1 MEIIKSY
8 TLYFNTRE
16 ANVGTSNNC
25 TFIFTTPIVLTNTN
39 NRFLISTPMIE
50 LPYSF
55 SQVND
60 TNQNLPYTY
69 VDTNGAG
76 HSFAST
82 TMNIPAGNYN
92 INQLLT
98 QLVTS
103 LIADIGSRPGAP
115 LTTTNFSFLYN
126 AQTGKVSYLMI
137 PPGSYNITITFDFAT
152 SYVLGLML
160 GFPQAAAS
168 ISAVTTI
175 MSPNKIQVN
184 PITSVYI
191 RSDTLK
197 FQSNYEAI
205 VQTYQ
210 NSDILAKI
218 PITTL
223 PNSIIYYRND
233 SKSLI
238 TNKFISEF
246 NLYVSD
252 NLSTLYQL
260 NMQGVNYGIT
270 IILDEVQIQPFNS
283 YQDQLTSGKTSI
295 PKQLIEKRDELLSD
309 LIKRK
314 QDLEEEIN
322 SRKQINKEDTQQEL
336 HKNDEI

>member
-16 ANVGTSNNC
+16 ANVGNSNNC

-103 LIADIGSRPGAP
+103 LIADIGSRAGSP
-115 LTTTNFSFLYN
+115 LTTTNFSFIYN

-137 PPGSYNITITFDFAT
+137 PSGSFNITITFNFVT

-175 MSPNKIQVN
+175 TSPNKVQVN

-191 RSDTLK
+191 RSETLK

-270 IILDEVQIQPFNS
+270 IVLDEVQIQTFNS
-283 YQDQLTSGKTSI
+283 YQDQLTLGKTSV

-314 QDLEEEIN
+314 QDLEDVIK
-322 SRKQINKEDTQQEL
+322 SRKQVNKEETQQEL

>member
-16 ANVGTSNNC
+16 ANIGNSDNC

-60 TNQNLPYTY
+60 TNQRLPYTY

-76 HSFAST
+76 HSFSSN
-82 TMNIPAGNYN
+82 TMDIPIGNYN
-92 INQLLT
+92 ITQLLT
-98 QLVTS
+98 QLISS
-103 LIADIGSRPGAP
+103 LIADIGSRTGTP
-115 LTTTNFSFLYN
+115 LTTNNFSFVYFP
-126 AQTGKVSYLMI
+126 QTGKVSYLII
-137 PPGSYNITITFDFAT
+137 PSGSYNITITFQFST

-160 GFPQAAAS
+160 GFPQVNSS
-168 ISAVTTI
+168 ISATTTVN
-175 MSPNKIQVN
+175 SPNKVQVN

-191 RSDTLK
+191 RSETLK

-233 SKSLI
+233 VKSLI
-238 TNKFISEF
+238 TNKIISSL

-252 NLSTLYQL
+252 NLSILYQL

-270 IILDEVQIQPFNS
+270 IQLDEVQIKPFNS
-283 YQDQLTSGKTSI
+283 YQDQLRSTLTV
-295 PKQLIEKRDELLSD
+295 PKALVEQRDSLLSE
-309 LIKRK
+309 LIQRK
-314 QDLEEEIN
+314 AALEAEIN
-322 SRKQINKEDTQQEL
+322 QRKELNHEETKKENIEQV
-336 HKNDEI
+336 

>member
-1 MEIIKSY
+1 MEIVKSY
-8 TLYFNTRE
+8 TLYLNTRE
-16 ANVGTSNNC
+16 ANYGSSNNC

-39 NRFLISTPMIE
+39 NRFLISCPMVE

-55 SQVND
+55 SQVNS

-76 HSFAST
+76 HSFTS

-115 LTTTNFSFLYN
+115 LTTTNFSFIYN

-233 SKSLI
+233 IKNMIS
-238 TNKFISEF
+238 NKFLADL

-252 NLSTLYQL
+252 NLSVLYQL
-260 NMQGVNYGIT
+260 DMQGVNYAIMIT
-270 IILDEVQIQPFNS
+270 IDEVQLKPTNAFQDILHTGVVVTPKDLIQ
-283 YQDQLTSGKTSI
+283 QRDDILHELIAQKEKLEKE
-295 PKQLIEKRDELLSD
+295 IEKQNAMEV
-309 LIKRK
+309 
-314 QDLEEEIN
+314 E
-322 SRKQINKEDTQQEL
+322 
-336 HKNDEI
+336 KNPT

>member
-1 MEIIKSY
+1 
-8 TLYFNTRE
+8 
-16 ANVGTSNNC
+16 
-25 TFIFTTPIVLTNTN
+25 
-39 NRFLISTPMIE
+39 MIE

-69 VDTNGAG
+69 TDTNGAG
-76 HSFAST
+76 HSFTST

-103 LIADIGSRPGAP
+103 LIADIGSRPGTP
-115 LTTTNFSFLYN
+115 LTTANFSFIYN
-126 AQTGKVSYLMI
+126 SQTGKVSYLMI
-137 PPGSYNITITFDFAT
+137 PPGSYNITITFNFAT

-168 ISAVTTI
+168 ISAVTTVT
-175 MSPNKIQVN
+175 SPNKVQVN
-184 PITSVYI
+184 PITSVYL
-191 RSDTLK
+191 RSETLK

-233 SKSLI
+233 VKSLI
-238 TNKFISEF
+238 TNKIISSM

-270 IILDEVQIQPFNS
+270 IQLDEVQIKTFNS
-283 YQDQLTSGKTSI
+283 YQDQLKSTLTV
-295 PKQLIEKRDELLSD
+295 PKALVEERDSLLSE
-309 LIKRK
+309 LIQRK
-314 QDLEEEIN
+314 SALEAEIN
-322 SRKQINKEDTQQEL
+322 QRKELNHEETKKENIEQV
-336 HKNDEI
+336 